1 MSDKDSSQEKT
12 EEPTQKK
19 QDDAKKK
26 GQVARSKEL
35 VIYSMLLASS
45 MILLLIAPDI
55 NDDLEAGVIDSFT
68 FGSEIIADKTLMMGA
83 ILQWVEIFAELI
95 TPIFVITAITA
106 LISSIILGGWTMSIE
121 SVKPK
126 MEKISPAKGLK
137 RIFSSKGFM
146 EFLKSIFKVLIV
158 GITSYFVFMDSLPE
172 IYGLSQLGLEEA
184 VSISLN
190 MLGYYFLITSS
201 ALLLIVMMDVPFQI
215 HSTRKEL
222 KMTKQDIKDEM
233 KDSEGRPETKQKRN
247 EVARKLAFSRQ
258 MDEIPTADVI
268 ITNPTHY
275 AVGIKYNGT
284 DDAPV
289 VIAMG
294 TDILALK
301 IRTIAK
307 QYKVNV
313 VESPSLARSL
323 YYFSNIGEPIH
334 PGLYEA
340 VAKILSYVYRLK
352 DFNEEGVGKKP
363 NLEDIEIQGEL
374 KK

>member
-1 MSDKDSSQEKT
+1 
-12 EEPTQKK
+12 
-19 QDDAKKK
+19 
-26 GQVARSKEL
+26 
-35 VIYSMLLASS
+35 